1 MISRRPALAP
11 QPLPGDRNDPLVVV
25 SDGPDLPPWVG
36 HAYHRSGRQVRLE
49 PAGRSAEDRIRTV
62 TALAGRSV
70 LVPGPAAAPA
80 RRGTPR
86 VVAAIRDL
94 PADELVLAEAAA
106 IAEPLDADV
115 VVVHGVPLSFGER
128 SVGLDDAV
136 ERGQRLLD
144 LAVAMLTTDAPGIT
158 VLPRLLRVRPHEL
171 VGEELDADL
180 LVLGGPL
187 PRFPARLGLVA
198 SSALQHAPCPVLL
211 AARQR

>member
-1 MISRRPALAP
+1 MISRPALAP

-36 HAYHRSGRQVRLE
+36 QAYQRSGRQVRLE

-62 TALAGRSV
+62 IALAGRSV
-70 LVPGPAAAPA
+70 LIPGAAVPVQ
-80 RRGTPR
+80 RGTPQ

-94 PADELVLAEAAA
+94 PGDESVLAEAAA
-106 IAEPLDADV
+106 IAGPLDGDV

-128 SVGLDDAV
+128 SVGLADAV

-144 LAVAMLTTDAPGIT
+144 LAVALLATDAPGIT
-158 VLPRLLRVRPHEL
+158 VHPRLLRAHPHEL

-187 PRFPARLGLVA
+187 PRIPARLGLVA

-211 AARQR
+211 AARREG